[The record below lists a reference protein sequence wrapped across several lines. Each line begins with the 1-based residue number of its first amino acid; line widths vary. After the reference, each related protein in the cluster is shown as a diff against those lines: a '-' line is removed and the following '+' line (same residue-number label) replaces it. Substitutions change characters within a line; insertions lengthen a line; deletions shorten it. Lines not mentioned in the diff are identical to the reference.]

1 MGTAFPIAR
10 PKRPKT
16 FARHL
21 AAQANRLPPTHV
33 NALAGTRAGGKSDAV
48 AHFPTRTRGV
58 MSPLIKLA
66 LSALAFHSLTRGKGR
81 LAALIAARM
90 GLPGGL
96 ASLLT
101 GGAGG
106 AVFGAVLQHLLDA
119 LRKQNGPDTLNED
132 AIQWLMTR
140 TGMTRNELM
149 AALRKF
155 SRGDH

>member
-1 MGTAFPIAR
+1 
-10 PKRPKT
+10 
-16 FARHL
+16 
-21 AAQANRLPPTHV
+21 
-33 NALAGTRAGGKSDAV
+33 
-48 AHFPTRTRGV
+48 

-66 LSALAFHSLTRGKGR
+66 LAALAFHSLTRGKGR

-119 LRKQNGPDTLNED
+119 LRKQGGPASSPAREDILNED

-140 TGMTRNELM
+140 TGMTRNQLM
-149 AALRKF
+149 AGLRRF
-155 SRGDH
+155 SRDGR

>member
-1 MGTAFPIAR
+1 
-10 PKRPKT
+10 
-16 FARHL
+16 
-21 AAQANRLPPTHV
+21 
-33 NALAGTRAGGKSDAV
+33 
-48 AHFPTRTRGV
+48 
-58 MSPLIKLA
+58 MSPLIRLA
-66 LSALAFHSLTRGKGR
+66 FGALAFRSLTRGKGR

-119 LRKQNGPDTLNED
+119 LQKQGGHTAARGGEGALTED

-140 TGMTRNELM
+140 TGMTRAELM
-149 AALRKF
+149 AGLDRFHRDGTERSAKR
-155 SRGDH
+155 SRSSAA

>member
-1 MGTAFPIAR
+1 
-10 PKRPKT
+10 
-16 FARHL
+16 
-21 AAQANRLPPTHV
+21 
-33 NALAGTRAGGKSDAV
+33 
-48 AHFPTRTRGV
+48 

-66 LSALAFHSLTRGKGR
+66 LGALAFHSLTRGKGR

-119 LRKQNGPDTLNED
+119 LRKQDGPVASARDDVLNEE

-140 TGMTRNELM
+140 TGMTRSELM
-149 AALRKF
+149 AGLRRY
-155 SRGDH
+155 SRDDR

>member
-1 MGTAFPIAR
+1 
-10 PKRPKT
+10 
-16 FARHL
+16 
-21 AAQANRLPPTHV
+21 
-33 NALAGTRAGGKSDAV
+33 
-48 AHFPTRTRGV
+48 

-66 LSALAFHSLTRGKGR
+66 LGALAFHSLARGKGR

-106 AVFGAVLQHLLDA
+106 AVLGAVLQHLLDA
-119 LRKQNGPDTLNED
+119 LRKKDEPSSAARDDILNED

-140 TGMTRNELM
+140 TGMTRSELM
-149 AALRKF
+149 ADLRRH

>member
-1 MGTAFPIAR
+1 
-10 PKRPKT
+10 
-16 FARHL
+16 
-21 AAQANRLPPTHV
+21 
-33 NALAGTRAGGKSDAV
+33 
-48 AHFPTRTRGV
+48 

-66 LSALAFHSLTRGKGR
+66 LGALAYRSLTRGKGR

-106 AVFGAVLQHLLDA
+106 AVFGAVLQHLLEA
-119 LRKQNGPDTLNED
+119 LRKQDGPMASRGREDVLNEG

-140 TGMTRNELM
+140 TGMTRSELM
-149 AALRKF
+149 AGLRRF
-155 SRGDH
+155 SRDDR